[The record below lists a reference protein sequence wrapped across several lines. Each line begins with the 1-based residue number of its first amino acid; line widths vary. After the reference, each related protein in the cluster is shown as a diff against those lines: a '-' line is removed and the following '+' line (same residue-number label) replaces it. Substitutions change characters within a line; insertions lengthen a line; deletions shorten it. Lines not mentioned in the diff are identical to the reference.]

1 MKLKEWAK
9 KELLTG
15 VNSSFFYFTCLVRMS
30 KVSFAFP
37 LNPMLYRVLPVND
50 IIGERGAQLL
60 DFDPLTLFML
70 FEEIWKI
77 ALMGL

>member
-1 MKLKEWAK
+1 
-9 KELLTG
+9 
-15 VNSSFFYFTCLVRMS
+15 
-30 KVSFAFP
+30 
-37 LNPMLYRVLPVND
+37 MLYRVLPVND